1 MIKKYKFTSTKS
13 YVYNKTKKEKERKK
27 KELNQKFLD
36 IFQLNYRQDI
46 KEKEKLIEVDHEK

>member
-13 YVYNKTKKEKERKK
+13 YVCNKTNKEKEKK

-36 IFQLNYRQDI
+36 IFSLNYRQDI
-46 KEKEKLIEVDHEK
+46 KEKEKLIEADREK